1 MGENSKIEWT
11 HHTFNPWVGCTKVGP
26 PCDFC
31 YAEGWAKRSG
41 MVQWGD
47 HPRRRTSEANWR
59 QPLKWNKAA
68 EAAGERRRVF
78 CASLADWLDN
88 QAEPAWRADLGE
100 LIAATP
106 YLDWLLLTK
115 RIQNFGKLA
124 PWKSPPSNV
133 WLGITCG
140 DQPEFDRDWPKL
152 RAITAS
158 VRFISYEPALGPLRM
173 GLSSLADPDW
183 IIAGGESGGNA
194 RPPNPQWFRDLRD
207 DCERLGIAFLFKQW
221 GEWASA
227 AYHVGTGE
235 MVFRQFTTFDQWVNK
250 ASTWVNGGICLDAQ
264 GNELKNG
271 AAFMKARDEG
281 RFPVTILHR
290 VGKKRAG
297 RALDGREW
305 NGYPTPARGAPELQ
319 PTTGRQ

>member
-59 QPLKWNKAA
+59 QPLKWNKEA

-78 CASLADWLDN
+78 SASLADWLDN
-88 QAEPAWRADLGE
+88 QADPAWRADFGE
-100 LIAATP
+100 LIEETP
-106 YLDWLLLTK
+106 HLDWLLLTK

-124 PWKSPPSNV
+124 PWNRAPANV

-140 DQPEFDRDWPKL
+140 NQPEFDRDWPKL
-152 RAITAS
+152 RAIAAS

-173 GLSSLADPDW
+173 RQSADVPLPLPFPDW
-183 IIAGGESGGNA
+183 LIAGGESGGHA
-194 RPPNPQWFRDLRD
+194 RPPNPQWFRDVRD
-207 DCERLGIAFLFKQW
+207 DCAHLGIAFLFKQW
-221 GEWASA
+221 GEWLAGEANHGQFDPRPMHAYRRVDNHSYEWPPIRASHSFDHADPWSGNIA
-227 AYHVGTGE
+227 A
-235 MVFRQFTTFDQWVNK
+235 K
-250 ASTWVNGGICLDAQ
+250 
-264 GNELKNG
+264 
-271 AAFMKARDEG
+271 
-281 RFPVTILHR
+281 R
-290 VGKKRAG
+290 VGKKSAG
-297 RALDGREW
+297 RLLDGREW
-305 NGYPTPARGAPELQ
+305 NDYPTPARGAPEFQ
-319 PTTGRQ
+319 PTIGRQ